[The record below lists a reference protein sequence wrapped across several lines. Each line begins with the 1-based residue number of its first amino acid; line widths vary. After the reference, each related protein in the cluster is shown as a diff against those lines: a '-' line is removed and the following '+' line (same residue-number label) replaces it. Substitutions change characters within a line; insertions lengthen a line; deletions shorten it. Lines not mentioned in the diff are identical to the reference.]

1 MAACADSGKTE
12 VVAQRVAALLKAG
25 AGTGLAPRN
34 IVAFTFTEKVA
45 AELKDR
51 IVMRVAEVVG
61 EVNGLGRDVRRY
73 YPRVL
78 PRATEDR
85 GSRVPQVWCS
95 RRHSALKD
103 VPDAIFVD
111 LVIAKFDEQI
121 AELEAGAHPR
131 IDSTRD
137 AL

>member
-51 IVMRVAEVVG
+51 IVMRMAEVVG
-61 EVNGLGRDVRRY
+61 EVNGLAEMYVGTIHGFCLELLKTEV
-73 YPRVL
+73 PEFLKFGVL
-78 PRATEDR
+78 GDIQR
-85 GSRVPQVWCS
+85 
-95 RRHSALKD
+95 
-103 VPDAIFVD
+103 
-111 LVIAKFDEQI
+111 
-121 AELEAGAHPR
+121 
-131 IDSTRD
+131 
-137 AL
+137 